1 MSIETAQSDDP
12 KSSQKRFPLIRT
24 KMNMKATAE
33 TSFTTP
39 KIPVRN
45 NDDETVVKPADM
57 NMTGASKI
65 LLALC
70 SRFISIALK

>member
-1 MSIETAQSDDP
+1 
-12 KSSQKRFPLIRT
+12 
-24 KMNMKATAE
+24 MNMKATAE